1 MGELFNPIKAGVWAT
16 LLKPPTLNIWF
27 LAYFNILGSYID
39 IKSFNIDQLLGH
51 SPLNHSKKV
60 IPILIYGSS
69 VDFTGCDKT

>member
-1 MGELFNPIKAGVWAT
+1 MKSSFNPIKPGVWAT
-16 LLKPPTLNIWF
+16 LLNPRGG
-27 LAYFNILGSYID
+27 GSYID
-39 IKSFNIDQLLGH
+39 IKTFNIDQLLGH